1 MQTTLMPMRPR
12 VFAVQA
18 IPDAPLRVLQEVADV
33 EVFPSLQRQI
43 SLAETIDGARRSDY
57 LLGLHGNFV
66 PAEVITANPNLKGIA
81 FLGGNTVK
89 VDFEAALALKIPV
102 VSAHPDEAAAAYAKG
117 VAVATADLTVAM
129 LLALGYRLLD
139 ADRYTRASPT
149 FQEQTMALMG
159 VGCAGKTAG
168 LIGLGKV
175 GLHVARRLAGFD
187 MQLLYTKRTQL
198 APDEEAR
205 LGLEYVTLDE
215 LLARSDYVSV
225 QVSYNATTHKMIGA
239 RELRLMK
246 PSAYFINTARGRI
259 VDEEALIDALQSH
272 RIAGAGL
279 EVFYNEP
286 PTVWDPIVPQTLREM
301 DNVVLAPHNGGAT
314 YDSRSFQIMP
324 LAIGIKDLIEG
335 RRPRGLLNPEV
346 FGEPPLHPEFYN
358 RGPVEPGDN
367 GPDHFL
373 VKG

>member
-1 MQTTLMPMRPR
+1 MRPR

-18 IPDAPLRVLQEVADV
+18 IPEAPLRVLQEVADV
-33 EVFPSLQRQI
+33 EVFPSLRRQI
-43 SLAETIDGARRSDY
+43 SLQETIDGARRADY

-89 VDFEAALALKIPV
+89 VDFDAALACKIPV
-102 VSAHPDEAAAAYAKG
+102 LSSHPEDAAATYARG
-117 VAVATADLTVAM
+117 VSIATADLTVAM
-129 LLALGYRLLD
+129 LLALAYRLLD
-139 ADRYTRASPT
+139 ADRYTRADST

-159 VGCAGKTAG
+159 VGCFGKTAG

-175 GLHVARRLAGFD
+175 GVLVARRLAGFG
-187 MQLLYTKRTQL
+187 MHVLYTKRSRLTL
-198 APDEEAR
+198 DEEGR
-205 LGLEYVTLDE
+205 LGLQYVTLDE
-215 LLARSDYVSV
+215 LLQQSDYVTV

-239 RELRLMK
+239 REFGLMK

-259 VDEEALIDALQSH
+259 VDEQALIEALQSGT
-272 RIAGAGL
+272 IAGAGL

-286 PTVWDPIVPQTLREM
+286 PTVWDPVVPETLRKM
-301 DNVVLAPHNGGAT
+301 DNVILAPHNGGAT

-324 LAIGIKDLIEG
+324 LATGIKDLIEG

-346 FGEPPLHPEFYN
+346 FGEPVLHPEFYN
-358 RGPVEPGDN
+358 RGPIEAGDE

-373 VKG
+373 VRG

>member
-1 MQTTLMPMRPR
+1 MRPR
-12 VFAVQA
+12 VFAVQP
-18 IPDAPLRVLQEVADV
+18 IPQAPLRVLQDVADV
-33 EVFPSLQRQI
+33 EVFPNVRRQI
-43 SLAETIDGARRSDY
+43 SLEETIDGARRSDY

-66 PAEVITANPNLKGIA
+66 PAEVITANPKLKGIA
-81 FLGGNTVK
+81 FLGGFTVK
-89 VDFEAALALKIPV
+89 VDFDAALACKIPV
-102 VSAHPDEAAAAYAKG
+102 LSAHPEDAAAAYAKG

-129 LLALGYRLLD
+129 LLALAYRLVD
-139 ADRYTRASPT
+139 ADRYTRADST

-175 GLHVARRLAGFD
+175 GLLVARRLAGFD
-187 MQLLYTKRTQL
+187 MRVLYTKRSRL
-198 APDEEAR
+198 APEEEAR
-205 LGLEYVTLDE
+205 NGLEYVTLDE
-215 LLARSDYVSV
+215 LLQRSDYVSV
-225 QVSYNATTHKMIGA
+225 QVSYNTTTHKMIGA
-239 RELRLMK
+239 RELSLMK

-259 VDEEALIDALQSH
+259 VDEEALIAALQSGA
-272 RIAGAGL
+272 IAGAGL

-286 PTVWDPIVPQTLREM
+286 PTVWDPIVPQVLREM

-324 LAIGIKDLIEG
+324 LAVGIKDLIEG

-346 FGEPPLHPEFYN
+346 FGDPVLHPEFYN
-358 RGPVEPGDN
+358 RGPVEPGDQ

-373 VKG
+373 VRA